1 MRLRPPLRR
10 CSTHRRSLAAPIKSC
25 RRPSGNTRVSQ
36 IRGAVPRP
44 QHVDHDELDERD
56 HGHGLGASGSFV
68 RRELLA
74 HNSASIDVHPREAR
88 PRACTARMH
97 RIGCRVKHA
106 RSGKKSQR
114 NVFRRGVHRLL
125 VGAVTIRNQHFES
138 PRGDPRC
145 EPRAATVALPRAPLC
160 RLGGAGTED
169 PLTMARETG
178 ARPLAEPPFRSAV
191 VSDRCRRS
199 STAPRR

>member
-125 VGAVTIRNQHFES
+125 VGAVTIRSQHFES

-145 EPRAATVALPRAPLC
+145 EPRAVDCGATPRPSVSAGRSRHRGPLDYGTRNGGPATGRAP
-160 RLGGAGTED
+160 
-169 PLTMARETG
+169 
-178 ARPLAEPPFRSAV
+178 
-191 VSDRCRRS
+191 VSVSRG
-199 STAPRR
+199 